1 MIKQIAALVVGSLA
15 VTVTM
20 VYDQQAIQYLIT
32 AHGWVAQ
39 MLEEVFS
46 GGHVGNISRELLA
59 LLAVPF
65 CVGVAAAAV
74 YYLIKRQWFPYFME
88 VVWIIWL
95 IQVSAVITTYA
106 S

>member
-1 MIKQIAALVVGSLA
+1 MIKQIAALVIGSLA

-39 MLEEVFS
+39 LLEDVFS
-46 GGHVGNISRELLA
+46 GGHVGVISRELIA
-59 LLAVPF
+59 LLAVPV
-65 CVGVAAAAV
+65 CIGVASAAL
-74 YYLIKRQWFPYFME
+74 YYVVKRQWFPYFME

-95 IQVSAVITTYA
+95 IQVSAIVTTYA
-106 S
+106 N